1 MKDQR
6 IGFQIT
12 GYADERGTTGQT
24 VIAGPELGR
33 DKIMAA
39 WAAIKPGHKFP
50 KGVKLAVLEERIE
63 ADRAI
68 FISETIAD
76 EQQAAIELRDAKLKE
91 AAQRKADEAK
101 KKKQIADAAR
111 AVSDKAVAR
120 DQANFELIS
129 AQADRDNAF
138 ANVNTPASAEFSA
151 ASKKMFQARLET
163 AEARLKKATDAFAA
177 ADKAWTDAKEA
188 RAKLAGNN
196 LTA

>member
-76 EQQAAIELRDAKLKE
+76 EQQAAVELRDAKLKE
-91 AAQRKADEAK
+91 AAQRKADEAT
-101 KKKQIADAAR
+101 KKKQTADAAR

-129 AQADRDNAF
+129 AKAERDNAF

-163 AEARLKKATDAFAA
+163 AEARLKKATDAFDT